1 MNRFTKEW
9 SGWRLELRVVPRAA
23 WVVATFLYVALACV
37 FQLVIHFGN
46 DPGMTRMPLA
56 GQLALTLCAPLMIVV
71 LVALIGYVNGDA
83 KRRGMR
89 YVMWTLLATFV
100 PDCIGII
107 LYFIVRDPLPNRCRS
122 CGQNVLAKF
131 VFCPHCGAATQPT
144 CPQCGHAVNYMWAN
158 CAYCGVKLPRQ
169 SIAAA

>member
-1 MNRFTKEW
+1 MSRFTKEL
-9 SGWRLELRVVPRAA
+9 SVIPRAA
-23 WVVATFLYVALACV
+23 WVVATSLYVALACLLQIAPRAGHDQG
-37 FQLVIHFGN
+37 FA
-46 DPGMTRMPLA
+46 RMPLA
-56 GQLALTLCAPLMIVV
+56 GQLAITLLLPLFLFA

-89 YVMWTLLATFV
+89 YVLWTLLAIFV

-107 LYFIVRDPLPNRCRS
+107 LYFILRDPLPNRCRS

-144 CPQCGHAVNYMWAN
+144 CPQCGHAVDYMWTN